1 MSEPLELRRY
11 WIDFFQIDHVATPQ
25 FPSVVDGFNSI
36 LDRSLAPI
44 FNLGGYTRDIHR
56 PIQRT
61 SPLPRSYAG
70 QFRKFR
76 TSDLPEIGAA
86 GEDAQAL
93 ELAENQGLVERNF
106 FVFYPEHNVL
116 GWCRNG
122 HGNTAMQ
129 FGSFLGNLWG
139 TRVTLNPILQP
150 DAVHRFMRGEVQLKR
165 LEITIPRPT
174 NPDMYPDDDYSRAT
188 MELMNSA
195 GADSLHL
202 VMGID
207 TRRKDTEGTLKA
219 HWKHTLARLS
229 GMAST
234 AKAVVYD
241 DGIEHP
247 IDLIADRISSP
258 QDIETNARF
267 PPAATLYAAIDTA
280 REECRGAIHDYFG
293 SLGTA
298 LR

>member
-1 MSEPLELRRY
+1 MSEPLEARRY
-11 WIDFFQIDHVATPQ
+11 WIDFFQITHVATPN
-25 FPSVVDGFNSI
+25 FPTIEEGFRDILDGSIESI
-36 LDRSLAPI
+36 L
-44 FNLGGYTRDIHR
+44 NLGGYTRDIHGPLR
-56 PIQRT
+56 RAR
-61 SPLPRSYAG
+61 PLPNSYAG

-106 FVFYPEHNVL
+106 FVFYPEHQVL

-122 HGNTAMQ
+122 HGNTAIQ
-129 FGSFLGNLWG
+129 FGNFLGRLWG
-139 TRVTLNPILQP
+139 TRVTINPILQP
-150 DAVHRFMRGEVQLKR
+150 DAVRRFMRGEVELKR

-174 NPDMYPDDDYSRAT
+174 NPDMYPDDDYSRPT
-188 MELMNSA
+188 LELMNSA
-195 GADSLHL
+195 GADSIHL
-202 VMGID
+202 SLGID
-207 TRRKDTEGTLKA
+207 TRRRDTQGTLSS
-219 HWKHTLARLS
+219 HWKHALARLS

-247 IDLIADRISSP
+247 IDLIADRISSA

-280 REECRGAIHDYFG
+280 REECQGAIHDYFG
-293 SLGTA
+293 SLDTA
-298 LR
+298 LS